1 MSPASL
7 PPGRPLAA
15 VVDLGTNAARL
26 AMASLGPG
34 GELVPQGRWRELIR
48 LGQGV
53 TQSGALSPEA
63 MDRGIATLRRF
74 AALIAEHRV
83 DALDALGTSALREA
97 ANREEFLARAREAGI
112 PLRVIPADEEARLA
126 LAGVWAS
133 LAPPPPEAVVFDIGG
148 GSLEVILAEGAK
160 PLESAS
166 VGAGVVYLT
175 ERHLRDVP
183 TPAGQVEACA
193 QAVRAML
200 GGISIAPPAEASLP
214 LIGCGGVVALA
225 GFIGAGAEGGI
236 NGRMLGLPEF
246 EWWIPRFAGLD
257 WAGRRVLPGFEPG
270 REDVALAGLIVA
282 REVLRWTGRD
292 VFRVSTGGV
301 REGRLRELL
310 LAQNNSLI

>member
-1 MSPASL
+1 
-7 PPGRPLAA
+7 
-15 VVDLGTNAARL
+15 
-26 AMASLGPG
+26 
-34 GELVPQGRWRELIR
+34 
-48 LGQGV
+48 
-53 TQSGALSPEA
+53 

-74 AALIAEHRV
+74 AALITEHQV
-83 DALDALGTSALREA
+83 DVLDAIGTSALREA
-97 ANREEFLARAREAGI
+97 ANREEFLVRACEAGI

-133 LAPPPPEAVVFDIGG
+133 LAPPPPKAGVFDIGG

-175 ERHLRDVP
+175 ERHLRDIP

-200 GGISIAPPAEASLP
+200 GSIPSALPAEASLP

-225 GFIGAGAEGGI
+225 GFIGAGLAGGI
-236 NGRMLGLPEF
+236 NGRVMSLSEF
-246 EWWIPRFAGLD
+246 EGWIPRFAGLD
-257 WAGRRVLPGFEPG
+257 WAGRRLLPGFETG

-282 REVLRWTGRD
+282 REVLLWTGRD

-301 REGRLRELL
+301 REGRLLELL
-310 LAQNNSLI
+310 IAQYNSLI